1 MSVDNTLYIT
11 DLLICT
17 FERSYLSLEALD
29 FVGVNSKRA
38 DTLIRKICCIN
49 SLQQKCEI
57 ASNILFCPSSNVD
70 VIKRVLNESHLFY

>member
-17 FERSYLSLEALD
+17 FERSYVSLEALD
-29 FVGVNSKRA
+29 FVGINSKRE

-49 SLQQKCEI
+49 SLQQNAKSHQIYCF
-57 ASNILFCPSSNVD
+57 AHQAMLML
-70 VIKRVLNESHLFY
+70 IKALNESHLFY